1 MTNKPNT
8 QRARINVKQAIQ
20 LRNKGASLQEIAQLQ
35 GVSKQAVHAVLR
47 DVQGMI
53 APPEQIEEYR
63 AQQAAVMDT
72 IAMAY
77 GQRLLDQDAIKASS
91 ALQAASVMGICID
104 KSRLISG
111 QSTSNSLIIHAS
123 ASDTACTRWGDGHV
137 LDAEE

>member
-1 MTNKPNT
+1 MPPKKVNITKAIKMKV
-8 QRARINVKQAIQ
+8 QGASYQDIADSQGVAKQSIQQAIKPI
-20 LRNKGASLQEIAQLQ
+20 LDMVA
-35 GVSKQAVHAVLR
+35 
-47 DVQGMI
+47 D
-53 APPEQIEEYR
+53 PETLESYR

-77 GQRLLDQDAIKASS
+77 GSRLLDGDAIKGSS

-137 LDAEE
+137 LDTDPTD